1 MRSQSVPAVARPVRR
16 PALLFILLTPLLLG
30 LPGEARADGRVAFTK
45 MDVEH
50 CDKVF
55 SVCTWKLGCG
65 AGNTASVELVSGA
78 KLGTATSVA
87 LDKALT
93 VQQFPANVHCTLSID
108 DGWIGT
114 SWKKVADGTLE
125 VPAGGDYEIELAG
138 EGAGTVKVHVAAD
151 SLEMAGPAPAPAA
164 PATSKPKG
172 KTAGKGPVARQWYGV
187 FHSGHQGEAVI
198 VGLEWTPFKARLD
211 ALAAKGVK
219 ALHLISYKEP
229 GKDGKRLWAG
239 IFRSAEEEQTVLSGL
254 EWEPFVAKWKELNGK
269 NKRLIDM
276 VTFDDGKKRLFTGVF
291 QDGSDPYSL
300 WVGME
305 RHAFFAKWNELSA
318 GGMRLVDLT
327 TYRAGKN
334 LVYSGVFRSGVGSYG
349 LWTALTWD
357 ALAAK
362 WKAAG
367 QGSGSSELAQLQS
380 YEEGNKRLFDAVL
393 RNNTGAEEL
402 QAPLDAAAFA
412 AEWNEKV
419 GKGLRLIDLE
429 TLPEE

>member
-1 MRSQSVPAVARPVRR
+1 VRR
-16 PALLFILLTPLLLG
+16 PALLFTLLFSVLLG

-45 MDVEH
+45 MAVEH

-55 SVCTWKLGCG
+55 SVCTWKLACG
-65 AGNTASVELVSGA
+65 VGASNAANAANIELVSGA
-78 KLGTATSVA
+78 KMGTATSAV
-87 LDKALT
+87 LDKALP

-108 DGWIGT
+108 NGWIGT
-114 SWKKVADGTLE
+114 TWKKVADGTLE
-125 VPAGGDYEIELAG
+125 VPAGGDYEIELASS
-138 EGAGTVKVHVAAD
+138 GAGTVKVHVAAD
-151 SLEMAGPAPAPAA
+151 SLEMAGPAPAPAVSA
-164 PATSKPKG
+164 VPATAKPKA
-172 KTAGKGPVARQWYGV
+172 AGKGAAGKGAAGRQWYGV
-187 FHSGHQGEAVI
+187 FHAGQQGEAVI
-198 VGLEWTPFKARLD
+198 IGLEWAPFKARFD

-219 ALHLISYKEP
+219 ALHLISYREP

-239 IFRSAEEEQTVLSGL
+239 IFRSAEEEQTVLSGV

-269 NKRLIDM
+269 SKRLIDL
-276 VTFDDGKKRLFTGVF
+276 VTYDDGKKRLFTGVF

-305 RHAFFAKWNELSA
+305 RQAFFAKWNELSA
-318 GGMRLVDLT
+318 GGMRLVDLS
-327 TYRAGKN
+327 TYRAGRN
-334 LVYSGVFRSGVGSYG
+334 LVYSGVFRSGVGTYG

-367 QGSGSSELAQLQS
+367 SGSGSTELAQLQS

-393 RNNTGAEEL
+393 RNNTGPEEL

-412 AEWNEKV
+412 AQWNEKV